1 MFDKIQM
8 ILMMKTSISNNCISR
23 LKDVGF
29 SIDIET
35 NSKVVDFLD
44 ITLKLNNSI
53 YKPYKKPNDTL
64 LYANKSFNHPPE
76 IINQLPRIISDRLS
90 RNSSNKEVFNTSKGQ
105 YEEALKRSG
114 YSKISLSFQQS
125 SASHVKRQRH
135 RNIIWFN
142 LS

>member
-1 MFDKIQM
+1 MFDKIEM
-8 ILMMKTSISNNCISR
+8 ILMMKTSIWNNRISR

-53 YKPYKKPNDTL
+53 YKPYKKPNNTL
-64 LYANKSFNHPPE
+64 LYANKSFNHPL
-76 IINQLPRIISDRLS
+76 INQLPRIISNRLS
-90 RNSSNKEVFNTSKGQ
+90 RNSSNKEVFNPSKGQ
-105 YEEALKRSG
+105 HEEALKSSG

-125 SASHVKRQRH
+125 SASHVKGQRH